1 MDDLVNSQEAL
12 VIIPARGG
20 SKSIP
25 RKNIKDF
32 AGYPL
37 IAYSIA
43 AGLAADSITRVIVST
58 DDEEIAEVARKYGA
72 EVPFLR
78 PDEFSRDNTP
88 DLPVFQH
95 ALEWLQSK
103 EEYRPKIVVQLR
115 PTSPLRRKELIDQA
129 VQRLLERPEA
139 DSIRTICIPFQN
151 PYKMWRISTDG
162 FMEPLISTNLPEP
175 YNLPRQALPEIY
187 WQTGYVDAAW
197 SETILDKNSMT
208 GDAILPLVIGAEEWI
223 DLTDPSF
230 VAQMTERYGDT
241 IDQAAAVGALVV
253 FTTPPTPWPAFGEWP
268 GWHTGTEVQRRLN
281 YIALVSEL
289 AAQHDHVHLIE
300 FGSLVDADPER
311 YPRDDGLH
319 LDAETGAV
327 HAVVDVIA
335 PAFRLSEPGR

>member
-43 AGLAADSITRVIVST
+43 AGVAADSITRVIVST
-58 DDEEIAEVARKYGA
+58 DDEEIADIARNYGA

-78 PDEFSRDNTP
+78 PEEFSRDNTP

-129 VQRLLERPEA
+129 VLRLLERPEA

-151 PYKMWRISTDG
+151 PYKMWRISADG
-162 FMEPLISTNLPEP
+162 FMKPLLSIDLPEP

-208 GDAILPLVIGAEEWI
+208 GDSILPLVIGAEEWI
-223 DLTDPSF
+223 DIDSPDDW
-230 VAQMTERYGDT
+230 VRAER
-241 IDQAAAVGALVV
+241 L
-253 FTTPPTPWPAFGEWP
+253 FESGEV
-268 GWHTGTEVQRRLN
+268 T
-281 YIALVSEL
+281 
-289 AAQHDHVHLIE
+289 
-300 FGSLVDADPER
+300 F
-311 YPRDDGLH
+311 DDLG
-319 LDAETGAV
+319 
-327 HAVVDVIA
+327 
-335 PAFRLSEPGR
+335 FRIVT